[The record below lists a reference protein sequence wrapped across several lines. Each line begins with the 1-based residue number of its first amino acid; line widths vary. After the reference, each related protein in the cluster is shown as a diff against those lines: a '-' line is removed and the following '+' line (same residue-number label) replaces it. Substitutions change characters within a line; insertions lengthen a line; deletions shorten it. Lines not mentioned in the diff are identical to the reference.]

1 MIDNVEIV
9 QTIEHLQ
16 RTFEDLMLR
25 GLKAAG
31 PGEINTLTNIREE
44 CERIGAYHLASRVG
58 AIVEAIQSGSR
69 TGAEALMKAQTSLR
83 LFDRILT
90 LDAAREALIVS
101 DMLTAT
107 LQGTGVLEAIEDDGD
122 DDDET

>member
-1 MIDNVEIV
+1 MIDTIEIV

-31 PGEINTLTNIREE
+31 PAEINTLTNIREE
-44 CERIGAYHLASRVG
+44 CQRIGAYHLAERVG
-58 AIVEAIQSGSR
+58 AIVDAIKTNGR
-69 TGAEALMKAQTSLR
+69 NGAKALLQAQTSLG

-90 LDAAREALIVS
+90 LETAHSALAASELFELSVINDS
-101 DMLTAT
+101 L
-107 LQGTGVLEAIEDDGD
+107 DGKL
-122 DDDET
+122 

>member
-1 MIDNVEIV
+1 MIDTIEIV

-58 AIVEAIQSGSR
+58 AVVDALQGNSR
-69 TGAEALMKAQTSLR
+69 TGAQALMKAQTSLG

-90 LDAAREALIVS
+90 LENARSVLAAAEVLGIASGEDS
-101 DMLTAT
+101 DDLD
-107 LQGTGVLEAIEDDGD
+107 QDD
-122 DDDET
+122 DDDE

>member
-1 MIDNVEIV
+1 MIDTIEIV

-44 CERIGAYHLASRVG
+44 CERIGAYHLAGRVG
-58 AIVEAIQSGSR
+58 AVVDALQGNSRSG
-69 TGAEALMKAQTSLR
+69 AQALMKAQTSLG

-90 LDAAREALIVS
+90 IENARSVLAAAEVLGIASDRDSDDLDE
-101 DMLTAT
+101 
-107 LQGTGVLEAIEDDGD
+107 D
-122 DDDET
+122 DDDE

>member
-1 MIDNVEIV
+1 MIDTTEIV
-9 QTIEHLQ
+9 QTIDHLQ

-44 CERIGAYHLASRVG
+44 CERIGAYHLAGRVG
-58 AIVEAIQSGSR
+58 AIVDALSTNNRSG
-69 TGAEALMKAQTSLR
+69 AAALMQAQTSLR

-90 LDAAREALIVS
+90 LE
-101 DMLTAT
+101 TAQMV
-107 LQGTGVLEAIEDDGD
+107 LGYGLSEGVGDVEEDDPADED
-122 DDDET
+122 DDDDSD

>member
-1 MIDNVEIV
+1 MIDTVEIV

-31 PGEINTLTNIREE
+31 PGEINTLTNIQEE

-58 AIVEAIQSGSR
+58 AIVEAIQSNSR

-90 LDAAREALIVS
+90 LDAAREALTVS
-101 DMLTAT
+101 DMLSAT
-107 LQGTGVLEAIEDDGD
+107 LQGAGILETIEDE
-122 DDDET
+122 DDEK

>member
-1 MIDNVEIV
+1 MIDTIEIV

-31 PGEINTLTNIREE
+31 PAEINTLTNIREE
-44 CERIGAYHLASRVG
+44 CERIGAFHLAGRVG
-58 AIVEAIQSGSR
+58 AVVDALNSNSR
-69 TGAEALMKAQTSLR
+69 NGAQALMKAQTSLG

-90 LDAAREALIVS
+90 LEAARSVLAGADLLSMSVQS
-101 DMLTAT
+101 GQDPDDM
-107 LQGTGVLEAIEDDGD
+107 ED
-122 DDDET
+122 DDDD

>member
-1 MIDNVEIV
+1 MIDTTEIV
-9 QTIEHLQ
+9 QTIDHLQ

-44 CERIGAYHLASRVG
+44 CERIGAYYLAGQVG
-58 AIVEAIQSGSR
+58 AIVDAIQTNSR
-69 TGAEALMKAQTSLR
+69 SAASALMRAQTTLR

-90 LDAAREALIVS
+90 LENARIILANGISE
-101 DMLTAT
+101 D
-107 LQGTGVLEAIEDDGD
+107 IEDDDDIGD
-122 DDDET
+122 DGSLAEDEVAN